1 MSKRVIINV
10 KGTQKSEDREADS
23 MELVTEGKYYKK
35 DNAFFITYK
44 ESEVTGMDGT
54 TTTLKVSDGTVTLMR
69 FGSVNSHFIFERG
82 QKHLSY
88 YETPHGT
95 FTIGVLANDVNINI
109 NDAGGEIFVG
119 YELEIDN
126 NQTGRNDFYMLIR
139 EAGQVDGELN

>member
-1 MSKRVIINV
+1 MSKKVIINV
-10 KGTQKSEDREADS
+10 KGTQKYEDRESDA

-35 DNAFFITYK
+35 DDAFFITYK
-44 ESEVTGMDGT
+44 ESEVTGMEGT
-54 TTTLKVSDGTVTLMR
+54 TTTLKVSEGTVTLMR

-95 FTIGVLANDVNINI
+95 FTIGVLANNVNINI
-109 NDAGGEIFVG
+109 DDDGGEIFVG
-119 YELEIDN
+119 YELEVDN
-126 NQTGRNDFYMLIR
+126 NKTGSNDFHMLIR